1 MAETAEKRLSTMEM
15 PSLEQKWSESIR
27 VPSTEYAK
35 YPNISCR
42 WGYSDLYPNEK
53 SVSILNLFMTI
64 QSLMLC
70 STNCSLTEALR
81 ARESV
86 SRQKYGNSHLTVH
99 PVTVQKQKVND
110 FLTFVKYL
118 CIIYSMTAVILCAQN
133 GKFSHGQTAQRGK
146 FLHGQTAQRGK
157 RA

>member
-1 MAETAEKRLSTMEM
+1 
-15 PSLEQKWSESIR
+15 
-27 VPSTEYAK
+27 
-35 YPNISCR
+35 
-42 WGYSDLYPNEK
+42 
-53 SVSILNLFMTI
+53 
-64 QSLMLC
+64 MLC

-86 SRQKYGNSHLTVH
+86 SRQKYEKSHLTVH

-133 GKFSHGQTAQRGK
+133 GKFCSRKLFFPRGRKFFYAAKKFFFCGEKNFFSFKTNVEIRSMTVYLVVSHCLVRRLSKLCQGVENVA
-146 FLHGQTAQRGK
+146 
-157 RA
+157 

>member
-1 MAETAEKRLSTMEM
+1 
-15 PSLEQKWSESIR
+15 
-27 VPSTEYAK
+27 
-35 YPNISCR
+35 
-42 WGYSDLYPNEK
+42 
-53 SVSILNLFMTI
+53 
-64 QSLMLC
+64 MLC

-99 PVTVQKQKVND
+99 PVTVQKQEVND

-133 GKFSHGQTAQRGK
+133 GKFLNFPRN
-146 FLHGQTAQRGK
+146 K
-157 RA
+157 RLVGNIGNIGNYP

>member
-1 MAETAEKRLSTMEM
+1 
-15 PSLEQKWSESIR
+15 
-27 VPSTEYAK
+27 
-35 YPNISCR
+35 
-42 WGYSDLYPNEK
+42 
-53 SVSILNLFMTI
+53 
-64 QSLMLC
+64 MLC

-86 SRQKYGNSHLTVH
+86 PRQKYGNSHLTVH

-133 GKFSHGQTAQRGK
+133 GKFLRVTPYSRDLFQSVHSQ
-146 FLHGQTAQRGK
+146 FLMNYLL
-157 RA
+157 

>member
-1 MAETAEKRLSTMEM
+1 
-15 PSLEQKWSESIR
+15 
-27 VPSTEYAK
+27 
-35 YPNISCR
+35 
-42 WGYSDLYPNEK
+42 
-53 SVSILNLFMTI
+53 MTI

-133 GKFSHGQTAQRGK
+133 GKFLNFPRYDLTRRKYRKCRKLFLSVSSISHENIKLVGNYCCPIK
-146 FLHGQTAQRGK
+146 LNSSSVHV
-157 RA
+157 

>member
-1 MAETAEKRLSTMEM
+1 
-15 PSLEQKWSESIR
+15 
-27 VPSTEYAK
+27 
-35 YPNISCR
+35 
-42 WGYSDLYPNEK
+42 
-53 SVSILNLFMTI
+53 
-64 QSLMLC
+64 MLC

-110 FLTFVKYL
+110 FLIFVKYL